1 MKLASPRLWIKF
13 KKRILKMNKTTAT
26 SSPHHVKRSEIF
38 DYQTYEENRL
48 DTKSK
53 IFEIKKHRRVHL
65 GENLTFLFENHET
78 IKYQIQE
85 IMRVEKIVKESAIL
99 EELNTYNSFLGNSG
113 ELACVLLIEI
123 EEESDRK
130 PLLENWMG
138 MEKCIYILDE
148 VGNKI
153 FAEHDPTQVGDRRL
167 SAVQYLKFVIKEPPI
182 ALGCTFDE
190 LAGEIELTKEQKDA
204 LAGDLSATLA

>member
-1 MKLASPRLWIKF
+1 
-13 KKRILKMNKTTAT
+13 MNKTTAT

-38 DYQTYEENRL
+38 DYQTYEENRGY
-48 DTKSK
+48 TKSK
-53 IFEIKKHRRVHL
+53 IIEIKKHRRVHL

-190 LAGEIELTKEQKDA
+190 LAGEIELTKEQRNA

>member
-190 LAGEIELTKEQKDA
+190 LAGEVELTKEQKDA

>member
-1 MKLASPRLWIKF
+1 MKLVSPRLWIKF

-190 LAGEIELTKEQKDA
+190 LAGEIELTKEQRNA

>member
-1 MKLASPRLWIKF
+1 
-13 KKRILKMNKTTAT
+13 MNKTTAAF
-26 SSPHHVKRSEIF
+26 SPHHVKRSEIS
-38 DYQTYEENRL
+38 DYQTYEENRG

-182 ALGCTFDE
+182 AIGCTFDE
-190 LAGEIELTKEQKDA
+190 LAGETELTKEQRNA
-204 LAGDLSATLA
+204 LAEDLSATLA

>member
-13 KKRILKMNKTTAT
+13 KKRILKMNKTNAT

-182 ALGCTFDE
+182 AIGCTFDE
-190 LAGEIELTKEQKDA
+190 LAGEIELTKEQRNA
-204 LAGDLSATLA
+204 LAEDLSATLA

>member
-1 MKLASPRLWIKF
+1 
-13 KKRILKMNKTTAT
+13 
-26 SSPHHVKRSEIF
+26 
-38 DYQTYEENRL
+38 
-48 DTKSK
+48 
-53 IFEIKKHRRVHL
+53 
-65 GENLTFLFENHET
+65 
-78 IKYQIQE
+78 
-85 IMRVEKIVKESAIL
+85 MRVEKIVKESAIL

-167 SAVQYLKFVIKEPPI
+167 SAVQYLKFVIKEPPV

-190 LAGEIELTKEQKDA
+190 LAGEVELTKEQRNA
-204 LAGDLSATLA
+204 LAEDLAATLA

>member
-13 KKRILKMNKTTAT
+13 KKRIPKMNKTTAT

-190 LAGEIELTKEQKDA
+190 LAGETELTKDQRNA

>member
-1 MKLASPRLWIKF
+1 
-13 KKRILKMNKTTAT
+13 MNETTTA

-38 DYQTYEENRL
+38 DYQTYEESRA
-48 DTKSK
+48 DTKNK
-53 IFEIKKHRRVHL
+53 IFEIKKHRRIHL

-99 EELNTYNSFLGNSG
+99 EELDTYNSFLGNSG

-182 ALGCTFDE
+182 AIGCTFDE
-190 LAGEIELTKEQKDA
+190 LAGEIELTKEQRNA
-204 LAGDLSATLA
+204 LAEDLSATLA

>member
-190 LAGEIELTKEQKDA
+190 LAGEIELTKEQRNA
-204 LAGDLSATLA
+204 LAEDLSATLA

>member
-13 KKRILKMNKTTAT
+13 KKRILKMNKTTLA

-190 LAGEIELTKEQKDA
+190 LAGEIELTKEQRNA

>member
-1 MKLASPRLWIKF
+1 
-13 KKRILKMNKTTAT
+13 MNEITTA

-38 DYQTYEENRL
+38 DYQTYEESRA

-53 IFEIKKHRRVHL
+53 IFEIKKHRRIHL

-99 EELNTYNSFLGNSG
+99 EELDTYNSFLGNSG

-153 FAEHDPTQVGDRRL
+153 FAEHDISQVGDRRL
-167 SAVQYLKFVIKEPPI
+167 SAVQYLKFPI
-182 ALGCTFDE
+182 EADPTAIGCTFSD
-190 LAGEIELTKEQKDA
+190 LAGEAELTKEQKNA
-204 LAGDLSATLA
+204 LSEDLASTIS

>member
-48 DTKSK
+48 DTKNK

-182 ALGCTFDE
+182 AIGCTFDE
-190 LAGEIELTKEQKDA
+190 LAGEIELTKEQRNA
-204 LAGDLSATLA
+204 LAEDLSATLA

>member
-1 MKLASPRLWIKF
+1 
-13 KKRILKMNKTTAT
+13 MNKTTAA

-38 DYQTYEENRL
+38 DYQTYEEHRG

-182 ALGCTFDE
+182 AIGCTFDE
-190 LAGEIELTKEQKDA
+190 LAGETELTKEQRNA
-204 LAGDLSATLA
+204 LAEDLSATLA

>member
-1 MKLASPRLWIKF
+1 
-13 KKRILKMNKTTAT
+13 MNKTTLA

-38 DYQTYEENRL
+38 DYQTYEEHRG

-182 ALGCTFDE
+182 AIGCTFDE
-190 LAGEIELTKEQKDA
+190 LAGETELTKEQRNA
-204 LAGDLSATLA
+204 LESDLAATLA

>member
-1 MKLASPRLWIKF
+1 
-13 KKRILKMNKTTAT
+13 MNKTTLA

-190 LAGEIELTKEQKDA
+190 LAGEIELTKEQRNA
-204 LAGDLSATLA
+204 LAEDLSATLA

>member
-1 MKLASPRLWIKF
+1 
-13 KKRILKMNKTTAT
+13 MNKTTLA

-38 DYQTYEENRL
+38 DYQTYEEHRG

-182 ALGCTFDE
+182 AIGCTFDE
-190 LAGEIELTKEQKDA
+190 LAGETELTKEQRNA
-204 LAGDLSATLA
+204 LAEDLSATLA

>member
-26 SSPHHVKRSEIF
+26 SSPHHVKRSEIS
-38 DYQTYEENRL
+38 DYQTYEENRG

-190 LAGEIELTKEQKDA
+190 LAGEVELTKEQKDA

>member
-1 MKLASPRLWIKF
+1 
-13 KKRILKMNKTTAT
+13 MNKTTAA
-26 SSPHHVKRSEIF
+26 SSPHHVKRSEIS
-38 DYQTYEENRL
+38 DYQTYEENRG

-182 ALGCTFDE
+182 AIGCTFDE
-190 LAGEIELTKEQKDA
+190 LAGETELTKEQRNA
-204 LAGDLSATLA
+204 LAEDLSATLA

>member
-182 ALGCTFDE
+182 AIGCTFDE
-190 LAGEIELTKEQKDA
+190 LAGETELTKEQRNA
-204 LAGDLSATLA
+204 LAEDLVATLA

>member
-1 MKLASPRLWIKF
+1 
-13 KKRILKMNKTTAT
+13 MNKTTLA

-38 DYQTYEENRL
+38 DYQTYEEDRGE
-48 DTKSK
+48 TKSK

-130 PLLENWMG
+130 PHLENWMG

-182 ALGCTFDE
+182 AIGCTFDE
-190 LAGEIELTKEQKDA
+190 LAGEIELTKEQRNA

>member
-1 MKLASPRLWIKF
+1 
-13 KKRILKMNKTTAT
+13 MNKTTAT

-167 SAVQYLKFVIKEPPI
+167 SAVQYLKFVIKEHPI
-182 ALGCTFDE
+182 AIGCTFDE
-190 LAGEIELTKEQKDA
+190 LAGEIELTKEQRNA
-204 LAGDLSATLA
+204 LAGALSATLA

>member
-1 MKLASPRLWIKF
+1 
-13 KKRILKMNKTTAT
+13 MNKTTLA

-38 DYQTYEENRL
+38 DYQTYEEHRG

-153 FAEHDPTQVGDRRL
+153 FSEHDPTQVGDRRL

-182 ALGCTFDE
+182 AIGCTFDE
-190 LAGEIELTKEQKDA
+190 LAGETELTKEQRNA
-204 LAGDLSATLA
+204 LAEDLSATLA

>member
-182 ALGCTFDE
+182 AIGCTFDE
-190 LAGEIELTKEQKDA
+190 LAGETELTKEQRNA
-204 LAGDLSATLA
+204 LAEDLSATLA